1 MGDQFD
7 IRGSSFSGSALGTG
21 ATVNNHGSGGVSVAD
36 LLAALAGSREEI
48 AGAAPEADRQE
59 VRDALARIE
68 EELRRDDPRPAVVG
82 SRWNTITSLIGTLS
96 EPVAKVAELV
106 TKLFG

>member
-7 IRGSSFSGSALGTG
+7 IRGSTFSGSALGTG
-21 ATVNNHGSGGVSVAD
+21 ATVNNNGAVASVPD

-48 AGAAPEADRQE
+48 AGAAPEDDRQE
-59 VRDALARIE
+59 VREALARIE
-68 EELRRDDPRPAVVG
+68 EELRRDAPRPAVVG
-82 SRWNTITSLIGTLS
+82 SRWNTVTSMIGTLS
-96 EPVAKVAELV
+96 EPVTKIAELV

>member
-1 MGDQFD
+1 MGDRFD
-7 IRGSSFSGSALGTG
+7 LREANISRSALGKN
-21 ATVNNHGSGGVSVAD
+21 ATVNNGSEPSVPE

-48 AGAAPEADRQE
+48 AGAAPEADRQD

-68 EELRRDDPRPAVVG
+68 EELRREDPRPAVVG
-82 SRWNTITSLIGTLS
+82 SRWNTVTSLIGTLS
-96 EPVAKVAELV
+96 EPVTKVAELV

>member
-7 IRGSSFSGSALGTG
+7 IRGSSFTGSALGSG
-21 ATVNNHGSGGVSVAD
+21 ATVNNNGSVPSVQD
-36 LLAALAGSREEI
+36 LLTALAGSREEI

-68 EELRRDDPRPAVVG
+68 DELRRDDPRPAVVG
-82 SRWNTITSLIGTLS
+82 SRWNTVTSLIGTLS
-96 EPVAKVAELV
+96 EPVTKVAELV